1 MPIPLLFVILLY
13 LILKLYRIRKKARY
27 EIHIKR

>member
-1 MPIPLLFVILLY
+1 MPVPFLFLIVLFLL
-13 LILKLYRIRKKARY
+13 LKLYRIRKKARY